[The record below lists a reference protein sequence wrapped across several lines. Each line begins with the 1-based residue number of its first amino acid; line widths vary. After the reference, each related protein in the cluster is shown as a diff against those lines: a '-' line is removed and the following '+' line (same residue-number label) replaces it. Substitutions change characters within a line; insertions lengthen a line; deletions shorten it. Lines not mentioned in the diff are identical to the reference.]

1 MSTADSPNTPPRP
14 PPEDHQ
20 LGNYSKHPAAARV
33 GGDHPARV
41 HLPVFLWLTS

>member
-1 MSTADSPNTPPRP
+1 MSTADNPNTPPP
-14 PPEDHQ
+14 TSPEDYQ

-33 GGDHPARV
+33 GGNYPARI

>member
-1 MSTADSPNTPPRP
+1 MSTADNPNTPHVPR
-14 PPEDHQ
+14 DYQ

-41 HLPVFLWLTS
+41 HFPVFLWFAG